1 MPTYTF
7 KDTNTNEYFEE
18 IMSYDE
24 KVRFLEECPWITSVL
39 NGINIVAGVGLDSRI
54 KNDDGWNETLQKIG
68 EAHPQSD
75 LASRYVKKTAKEAK
89 TENAVAKWRK
99 TRQLQQ

>member
-7 KDTNTNEYFEE
+7 KDTSSDEYFEE

-24 KVRFLEECPWITSVL
+24 KIRFLNECPWISSVL
-39 NGINIVAGVGLDSRI
+39 DSINIVAGVGLDSRI

-68 EAHPQSD
+68 EAHPTSD
-75 LASRYVKKTAKEAK
+75 LADRYVKKTAKESK
-89 TENAVAKWRK
+89 TENAVAKWRN

>member
-7 KDTNTNEYFEE
+7 KDNRTDEYFES
-18 IMSYDE
+18 IMSYDD
-24 KVRFLEECPWITSVL
+24 KGRFLEDCPWITSVL
-39 NGINIVAGVGLDSRI
+39 NGLNIVAGVGLDSRI

-68 EAHPQSD
+68 EAHPTSD
-75 LASRYVKKTAKEAK
+75 LANRYVKKSAKDAK

-99 TRQLQQ
+99 QRQQQ

>member
-7 KDTNTNEYFEE
+7 KDTSTNETFEE
-18 IMSYDE
+18 LMSYEE
-24 KVRFLEECPWITSVL
+24 KVLFLKDNPQFTSVL
-39 NGINIVAGVGLDSRI
+39 DGINIVAGVGLNSRI
-54 KNDDGWNETLQKIG
+54 KNDDGWNETLQRIG

>member
-7 KDTNTNEYFEE
+7 KDTRTNEYFES
-18 IMSYDE
+18 IMSYDD
-24 KVRFLEECPWITSVL
+24 KVRFLEDCPWISPVL
-39 NGINIVAGVGLDSRI
+39 NGLNIVAGIGLDSRI

-68 EAHPQSD
+68 EAHPSSD
-75 LASRYVKKTAKEAK
+75 LAYRYVKKTAKESK
-89 TENAVAKWRK
+89 TEDAVAKWRK

>member
-7 KDTNTNEYFEE
+7 KDTSNDEYFEE

-39 NGINIVAGVGLDSRI
+39 NSLNIVAGVGSIR
-54 KNDDGWNETLQKIG
+54 NDDGWNEVLQKVG
-68 EAHPQSD
+68 EAHPTSD
-75 LASRYVKKTAKEAK
+75 LANRYVKKTAKEVK

-99 TRQLQQ
+99 TRQQQ

>member
-7 KDTNTNEYFEE
+7 KDTKSNEYFEE

-24 KVRFLEECPWITSVL
+24 KVRFLKECPWISSVL
-39 NGINIVAGVGLDSRI
+39 DGINIVAGVGVDSRI
-54 KNDDGWNETLQKIG
+54 KNDDGWIENLQRIG
-68 EAHPQSD
+68 EAHPSSD
-75 LASRYVKKTAKEAK
+75 LASRYVKKTANEAK

-99 TRQLQQ
+99 TRQQQ